1 MAIDLQPP
9 VVPLLCRLGDDVRL
23 EPCGSDPAANARWLA
38 FELASLAEGEFGQ
51 VLDPE
56 ALTAEQ
62 RREWIG
68 RLGEWLLSVA
78 PPRYSTR
85 LWIRENG
92 AILGT
97 LAVNESIGTPWVK
110 LASLYVLVRARGR
123 GIATRVL
130 SLAQEAAILAGG
142 VGIGLETSW
151 VQARPLKLYLKIG
164 FWVRH
169 WKDDINLMRGPVLPE
184 YSVEFT
190 GDTATFAVR
199 GGPTFVATRR
209 GTELE
214 WTQEQTS
221 ARYSVDAIATFAMHL
236 AIAGFPL
243 VRSQE
248 AWDHA
253 GMGGDVGGPE
263 LLAHKIRHWEAWA
276 RSRDRQVLSAPIPGL
291 TYPSWE
297 ALLGSDE

>member
-1 MAIDLQPP
+1 M
-9 VVPLLCRLGDDVRL
+9 
-23 EPCGSDPAANARWLA
+23 
-38 FELASLAEGEFGQ
+38 
-51 VLDPE
+51 LDPE
-56 ALTAEQ
+56 TLTAEQ
-62 RREWIG
+62 RQEWIG
-68 RLGEWLLSVA
+68 RLGEWPLSVA

-85 LWIRENG
+85 LWILESG
-92 AILGT
+92 AIIGT

-123 GIATRVL
+123 GIAARVL
-130 SLAQEAAILAGG
+130 SLAQDAAILARG

-151 VQARPLKLYLKIG
+151 VQARPLKLYLKLG

-184 YSVEFT
+184 FSLEFN
-190 GDTATFAVR
+190 GDTATFAVL
-199 GGPTFVATRR
+199 GGPTLVATRR
-209 GTELE
+209 GTALE
-214 WTQEQTS
+214 WTEGQTS
-221 ARYSVDAIATFAMHL
+221 SGYNVDAIATFAMHL

-276 RSRDRQVLSAPIPGL
+276 RSRHRQVLAAPIPGL

-297 ALLGSDE
+297 ALLGPD